1 MQRVALAVAMVMTLG
16 SGYLAGVAASA
27 ALAAPVRPAE
37 RATVAPAADPSGKV
51 YRGGI
56 LPAITVV
63 VRPLPFSAASG
74 GTACR
79 QTRIT

>member
-16 SGYLAGVAASA
+16 SGYLAGVAAST

-37 RATVAPAADPSGKV
+37 RATVAPDPSGKV

-79 QTRIT
+79 QTRST